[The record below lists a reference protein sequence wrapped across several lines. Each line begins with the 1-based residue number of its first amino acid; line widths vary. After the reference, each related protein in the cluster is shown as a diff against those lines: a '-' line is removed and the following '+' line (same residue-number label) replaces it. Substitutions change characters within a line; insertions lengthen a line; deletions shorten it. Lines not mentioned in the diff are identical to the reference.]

1 MRAWGDDS
9 STSSKELEK
18 YTATVKPG
26 DSAAVPLP
34 NLSKVQRRLN
44 GKLRIAVEYTVSKDF
59 AEARKTWQGN
69 VRAEATIDLD
79 GDAKSVEDKA
89 KADKIKPGDRIYIY
103 VSPGL
108 PDNPI
113 RAMYEVEA
121 SGKVALG
128 PGYGRVLVAD
138 TTPEEAEAAI
148 KKSLGTLV
156 KNPGVSVSRKP
167 PTPVSEGVN
176 PELERRVQQL
186 EKEVRALR
194 SALDELQKKP
204 RDQ

>member
-1 MRAWGDDS
+1 MRPNGNDAS
-9 STSSKELEK
+9 ISPKELEK
-18 YTATVKPG
+18 NTVSLKPG
-26 DSAAVPLP
+26 ESVTLQLP
-34 NLSKVQRRLN
+34 KLTKARSFN
-44 GKLRIAVEYTVSKDF
+44 GKYRIDAGYTVSKEF
-59 AEARKTWQGN
+59 AETHKTWQGH
-69 VRAEATIDLD
+69 VHATTFIEL
-79 GDAKSVEDKA
+79 GGGEDKA
-89 KADKIKPGDRIYIY
+89 KADKIKPGDRIYIC
-103 VSPGL
+103 VSPSI

-138 TTPEEAEAAI
+138 MTPEQAEAAI
-148 KKSLGTLV
+148 KKSLEILGLL

-167 PTPVSEGVN
+167 PTPVTKGAN

-194 SALDELQKKP
+194 SALEELQKKP
-204 RDQ
+204 RKP